1 VRPGVTHIL
10 IVDDHAVV
18 RHGVRLLLEQ
28 EPDLVVCAEAER
40 ASEAL
45 TAAERHD
52 PDVALVDIALPGTNG
67 LDLIR
72 ALRRER
78 PRTAIVVLSMHDEAV
93 YAERALRA
101 GARGYVTKRRG
112 PDDVVAAVRTVVA
125 GRIHLPEATASAIL
139 ARLAGVPSD
148 EGSSLDRL
156 TDRELEVFQLI
167 GRGCTTREIA
177 GRLSLSIK
185 TIESHR
191 EHIKQKL
198 GLDNAA
204 ALVHCAVT
212 AEQQRAV

>member
-1 VRPGVTHIL
+1 VTRIL
-10 IVDDHAVV
+10 IVDDHAIV

-28 EPDLVVCAEAER
+28 ESDLMVCAEAER
-40 ASEAL
+40 ASDAL
-45 TAAERHD
+45 AAAARHD
-52 PDVALVDIALPGTNG
+52 PDVALVDLALPGTNG

-112 PDDVVAAVRTVVA
+112 PDEVVAAVRTVAA
-125 GRIHLPEATASAIL
+125 GKVHLPEATASAIL
-139 ARLAGVPSD
+139 ARLAGATRDDGTPF
-148 EGSSLDRL
+148 DRL
-156 TDRELEVFQLI
+156 TDRELEVFHLI

-177 GRLSLSIK
+177 RRLSVSVK

-198 GLDNAA
+198 GLESGA
-204 ALVHCAVT
+204 ALVHCAVV
-212 AEQQRAV
+212 AEQQHVL